1 MCLLEYGYDILGQML
16 KTVRNGFTL
25 IELVLVLF
33 VIGIASALAV
43 GILYRS
49 MDNIRL
55 KTSAKDVSASLRYA
69 RSQAVAEKKIYSFV
83 MNNNRYGLYTEP
95 HDKSDAGQDKTSF
108 VFQKTLPQGIAA
120 EYNESEDIRI
130 DFYPQGD
137 STGGEIRLRNEK
149 GSELLITVEK
159 ITGKVKIEK

>member
-33 VIGIASALAV
+33 IIGIASALAV

-55 KTSAKDVSASLRYA
+55 KTAAKDISASLRYA
-69 RSQAVAEKKIYSFV
+69 RSHAVAGEKIYSFV
-83 MNNNRYGLYTEP
+83 MNKNGYGLYTEQY
-95 HDKSDAGQDKTSF
+95 DKSDTGREKTSF
-108 VFQKTLPQGIAA
+108 VFQKILPQGIAA
-120 EYNESEDIRI
+120 EYQEIEDIRI

-149 GSELLITVEK
+149 GAELLITIEK
-159 ITGKVKIEK
+159 ITGKVKIE

>member
-1 MCLLEYGYDILGQML
+1 MP
-16 KTVRNGFTL
+16 KAARKGFTL

-55 KTSAKDVSASLRYA
+55 KTSAKELSASLRYA
-69 RSQAVAEKKIYSFV
+69 RSHAVAEKKIYSFV
-83 MNNNRYGLYTEP
+83 MNKNGYGLYTEQY
-95 HDKSDAGQDKTSF
+95 DKSDTDYEKTSL
-108 VFQKTLPQGIAA
+108 VFQKILPQGIIA
-120 EYNESEDIRI
+120 EYQEIEDIRI

-137 STGGEIRLRNEK
+137 STGGEIKLKNEK
-149 GSELLITVEK
+149 GSVMVITVEK

>member
-1 MCLLEYGYDILGQML
+1 ML
-16 KTVRNGFTL
+16 KSGRNGFTL

-55 KTSAKDVSASLRYA
+55 KTSAKELSASLRYA
-69 RSQAVAEKKIYSFV
+69 RSHAVAEKKIYSFV
-83 MNNNRYGLYTEP
+83 MNKNGYGLYTEQY
-95 HDKSDAGQDKTSF
+95 DKSDTDYEKTSL
-108 VFQKTLPQGIAA
+108 VFQKILPQGIIA
-120 EYNESEDIRI
+120 EYQEIEDIRI

-137 STGGEIRLRNEK
+137 STGGEIKLKNEK
-149 GSELLITVEK
+149 GSVMVITVEK

>member
-1 MCLLEYGYDILGQML
+1 ML
-16 KTVRNGFTL
+16 KSGRNGFTL

-55 KTSAKDVSASLRYA
+55 KTSAKELSASLRYA
-69 RSQAVAEKKIYSFV
+69 RSHAVAEKKIYSFV
-83 MNNNRYGLYTEP
+83 MNKNGYGLYTEQY
-95 HDKSDAGQDKTSF
+95 DKSDADYEKTSL
-108 VFQKTLPQGIAA
+108 VFQKILPQGIIA
-120 EYNESEDIRI
+120 EYQEIEDIRI

-137 STGGEIRLRNEK
+137 STGGEIKLKNEK
-149 GSELLITVEK
+149 GSVMVITVEK

>member
-1 MCLLEYGYDILGQML
+1 ML
-16 KTVRNGFTL
+16 KSGRNGFTL

-55 KTSAKDVSASLRYA
+55 KTSAKELSASLRYA
-69 RSQAVAEKKIYSFV
+69 RSHAVAEKKIYSFV
-83 MNNNRYGLYTEP
+83 MNKNGYGLYTEQY
-95 HDKSDAGQDKTSF
+95 DKSDTGREKTSF
-108 VFQKTLPQGIAA
+108 VFQKILPQGIAA
-120 EYNESEDIRI
+120 EYQEIEDIRI

-149 GSELLITVEK
+149 GAELLITIEK
-159 ITGKVKIEK
+159 ITGKVKIE

>member
-33 VIGIASALAV
+33 IIGIAYALAV

-55 KTSAKDVSASLRYA
+55 KTAAKDISASLRYA
-69 RSQAVAEKKIYSFV
+69 RSHAVAGKKIYSFV
-83 MNNNRYGLYTEP
+83 MNKNGYGLYTEQY
-95 HDKSDAGQDKTSF
+95 DKSDTGREKTSF
-108 VFQKTLPQGIAA
+108 VFQKILPQGIAA
-120 EYNESEDIRI
+120 EYQEIEDIRI

-149 GSELLITVEK
+149 GAELLITIEK
-159 ITGKVKIEK
+159 ITGKVKIE